1 MTESNESEQL
11 AYLKGRWSVEDV
23 RGFLDTPSDVDPGDR
38 EAVAEWL
45 FELSVSLSL
54 SDGILILPREDP
66 PPTDTGVYV
75 EIAYVPTIRL
85 CPGKMPG
92 VPWDRR
98 KAVENGQLE
107 QWEAFQQL
115 YPQLVDG

>member
-1 MTESNESEQL
+1 M
-11 AYLKGRWSVEDV
+11 
-23 RGFLDTPSDVDPGDR
+23 
-38 EAVAEWL
+38 
-45 FELSVSLSL
+45 
-54 SDGILILPREDP
+54 
-66 PPTDTGVYV
+66 YV

-98 KAVENGQLE
+98 NAVENGQLE